1 MAKRTAGPALASGD
15 GNEDM
20 ENQTQRV
27 DDASDADDEDMG
39 FQAQPANDAD
49 DEYAD
54 GQTYSNSDNDVDE
67 SDVDSR
73 FTPSMPKLVEN
84 LFKPQAYGKPLTQT
98 FRHRNVPLRPKTRIR
113 RGRPLTGFPGFD
125 TQATWV
131 PSAPPTLLAPQY
143 PRCRQEN
150 EAVASVVELV
160 STGDGW
166 DADDDLDAVK
176 QASLKVIYEVS
187 DASLVLASLLIVPV

>member
-15 GNEDM
+15 GDEDV

-27 DDASDADDEDMG
+27 DGASDADNQDMD
-39 FQAQPANDAD
+39 FQAKHAKDAD
-49 DEYAD
+49 DENVD
-54 GQTYSNSDNDVDE
+54 GQTYSNSDNDVDQ
-67 SDVDSR
+67 SDVDGR

-84 LFKPQAYGKPLTQT
+84 LFKPRAFGKPLTQIVL
-98 FRHRNVPLRPKTRIR
+98 HRTVPLRPKTRTR

-125 TQATWV
+125 TQATRV
-131 PSAPPTLLAPQY
+131 PSAPPALPAPRY
-143 PRCRQEN
+143 PRSRQGN
-150 EAVASVVELV
+150 EAVASVVKLT

-176 QASLKVIYEVS
+176 RPL
-187 DASLVLASLLIVPV
+187 